1 MNEILLQTCGSP
13 PSSLTIVPSSLKA
26 VQAAEHVLR
35 VTIAPPRGVRV
46 GNERFLRLLH
56 RWVACGGTIAG
67 RLPQIVAH
75 EEVIELWIVT
85 DCETRD
91 GLHVLPPLLIDGPFQ
106 VLHHAWEL
114 LS

>member
-1 MNEILLQTCGSP
+1 MNELSPQTYESP
-13 PSSLTIVPSSLKA
+13 LVPLMIVPPSLKA

-35 VTIAPPRGVRV
+35 VTIAPPQGVRV

-75 EEVIELWIVT
+75 DDAIELWIVT

-106 VLHHAWEL
+106 VLHHAWES